1 MEKLQTG
8 TLAELRGDSTTNPNP
23 TASQPTIKVAS
34 PAPTATGTLNATSN
48 NTVVTS
54 TKEPTTSPST
64 TNTPTQ
70 AGTTPCGL
78 CKAKS
83 IANLAFSFSLV
94 ILVLA
99 FSFSLV
105 KSPK

>member
-34 PAPTATGTLNATSN
+34 PAPTATNELNTSSNASAT
-48 NTVVTS
+48 VI
-54 TKEPTTSPST
+54 KEPTTNLST

>member
-34 PAPTATGTLNATSN
+34 PAPTATNELNTSSNASAT
-48 NTVVTS
+48 VI
-54 TKEPTTSPST
+54 KEPTTT
-64 TNTPTQ
+64 DTPTQ